1 VPATTPDARARVN
14 ARHAEQARKRAR
26 ALVEDSLWLLEVG
39 GCSFAEIIARTGYR
53 NVGSYA
59 AALRRA
65 GRLDVLYRVRRDYPA
80 LQRWQ
85 REKERERRRR
95 KAEWM
100 RAYRARTRA
109 AAWEQVKAEHR
120 EELGRELVAERFGG
134 VAAEAAGVEEEAC
147 AWGPPRVLRWTPEAV
162 ETANQLMFVLAELV
176 NGADRREAW
185 LEREEAS

>member
-1 VPATTPDARARVN
+1 MPAMSPEVRERVN
-14 ARHAEQARKRAR
+14 ARHAEQARRRAR

-53 NVGSYA
+53 KAGSYE

-65 GRLDVLYRVRRDYPA
+65 GRLDVLYRVRRDREGLA
-80 LQRWQ
+80 RWQ
-85 REKERERRRR
+85 AEKERERRRR
-95 KAEWM
+95 KAAWM

-109 AAWEQVKAEHR
+109 QAWEQVKAEHR

-134 VAAEAAGVEEEAC
+134 VATQAVGVEEEGC
-147 AWGPPRVLRWTPEAV
+147 AWGPPPVLRWTPEAV
-162 ETANQLMFVLAELV
+162 ETANRLIFVLAELV
-176 NGADRREAW
+176 NSADRREAW